1 MSYLIVGASS
11 GLGREIAYS
20 FARRKHNLILIARDE
35 RDLSSIKSDL
45 ILKFNIDVEI
55 ISLDFSNI
63 KEINNKLLFNKIVL
77 KNLDGVLF
85 PIGLMFEKDNAHLD
99 EQKINEIVNANFLS
113 ITFLISNLLEN
124 FNKKNYSI
132 IGFGSVS
139 GLLGRNINVYYAASK
154 RALESFFES
163 LGFENRYN
171 NIKIQFYILGYL
183 DTNLSFG
190 QKLALPKGNVKKLSE
205 IIYAN
210 KEKKFLKLY
219 YPFFWS
225 LIGYIL
231 KIMPTTII
239 IKLKNLIK

>member
-154 RALESFFES
+154 RALESF
-163 LGFENRYN
+163 
-171 NIKIQFYILGYL
+171 
-183 DTNLSFG
+183 
-190 QKLALPKGNVKKLSE
+190 
-205 IIYAN
+205 
-210 KEKKFLKLY
+210 LKV
-219 YPFFWS
+219 
-225 LIGYIL
+225 
-231 KIMPTTII
+231 
-239 IKLKNLIK
+239 